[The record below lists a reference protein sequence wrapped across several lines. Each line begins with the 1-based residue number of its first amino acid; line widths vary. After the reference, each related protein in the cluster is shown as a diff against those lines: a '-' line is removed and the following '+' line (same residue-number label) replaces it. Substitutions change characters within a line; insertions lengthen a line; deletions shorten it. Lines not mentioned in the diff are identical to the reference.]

1 MRVRVRVPGRSGEL
15 RRPGGGYLR
24 SEQGEAD
31 GVQRGEVAGSRSRS
45 AHAAHLN
52 TKPHNTLLI
61 VRGSPRRPR
70 RPRPAAAPRTPL
82 ADNYSSAAAA
92 RDY

>member
-1 MRVRVRVPGRSGEL
+1 MRVRVPGRSGEL

-61 VRGSPRRPR
+61 VRLARQPA